1 MTVLITLTLAGSDT
15 GPFNLY
21 SDVNGFTTPFQ
32 TGVSKSVL
40 EAGLSSSSVPDGSS
54 TILVKSTGACNR
66 DLYLTIAG
74 NTTTTTTS
82 TTSSSSTTSTS
93 TTAAPT
99 SKITNFGARN
109 VAGAIRKN
117 GVNVTSFAVGNGGAY
132 TTVSLSGVTW
142 GPTDKLEMIINSTA
156 PFGASLTIT
165 DATISPNGAVLQS
178 PTSYTGNGGN
188 IVALEFNGS
197 GSGWGVNPMTW
208 FNITFKAN

>member
-15 GPFNLY
+15 GPFDLY
-21 SDVNGFTTPFQ
+21 SDADGFTAPFQ
-32 TGVSKSVL
+32 TGVAKSVL
-40 EAGLSSSSVPDGSS
+40 EAGLSTGTVPDGSS
-54 TILVKSTGACNR
+54 TILVKSTGTCNR
-66 DLYLTIAG
+66 DLYLSIAG

-82 TTSSSSTTSTS
+82 TTSSTSTTSTS

-99 SKITNFGARN
+99 SRVTNYGAKN

-142 GPTDKLEMIINSTA
+142 NSTDKLQIIIQSTA
-156 PFGASLTIT
+156 PFGGNVTIT
-165 DATISPNGAVLQS
+165 DVTISPNGGVLQS
-178 PTSYTGNGGN
+178 PTSYSGNGGV
-188 IVALEFNGS
+188 IVTVEFNGS
-197 GSGWGVNPMTW
+197 GAGWGVDPMTW